1 MANTSYGVNSP
12 EAVKLW
18 SRKLFREALSSTY
31 VYKFTGE
38 GSDSVIQILT
48 DTQKSAGDRVRM
60 ILRMLLTGTGTLGDG
75 TLEGNEEALT
85 TYTDNVTLDQL
96 RHAVRS
102 EGKMSEQRIPFEV
115 REEAKTGLADWWA
128 DRIDAW
134 FFNQAAGLARQSDTR
149 YTGLQLATEPDTSH
163 IIFGAPNSALT
174 TEATVGS
181 ATVSNRMSI
190 QMIDNLVMRA
200 KTLSPQIRPVK
211 IAGNDHFVMFLHPEQ
226 VYDLRNSEISITGA
240 TRPLGWS
247 EIQQAAIQGG
257 ETTKNSLF
265 TGALGM
271 YNNVIL
277 HESKRVPNGGS
288 VTATHASTVRRA
300 IFCGAQAVGM
310 AFGKGY
316 GEGQMSWVE
325 ELFDYRNKLGVSA
338 GFIGGL
344 KKAVF
349 NSLDFGTI
357 VQVTSRTNPTNVQ

>member
-18 SRKLFREALSSTY
+18 SRKLFREALSTTY
-31 VYKFTGE
+31 AYKFMGE
-38 GSDSVIQILT
+38 GSDSIIQVQT
-48 DTQKSAGDRVRM
+48 DTQKSAGDRVRV
-60 ILRMLLTGTGTLGDG
+60 ILRMLLTGAGVAGDG
-75 TLEGNEEALT
+75 QLEGSEEALT
-85 TYTDNVTLDQL
+85 TYTDNVTIDQL

-115 REEAKTGLADWWA
+115 RDEAKTGLADWWS

-134 FFNQAAGLARQSDTR
+134 VFNQLAGLARQSDTR
-149 YTGLQLATEPDTSH
+149 YTGMQVATEPSTDH
-163 IIFGAPNSALT
+163 VLYGAPNSGLT

-181 ATVSNRMSI
+181 ATISNRMSI

-226 VYDLRNSEISITGA
+226 VYDLRNSEISMTGIA
-240 TRPLGWS
+240 RPLGWS
-247 EIQQAAIQGG
+247 EIQQAAIAGG
-257 ETTKNSLF
+257 ETTKNPLF

-300 IFCGAQAVGM
+300 IFCGAQA
-310 AFGKGY
+310 ASISFGKGY
-316 GEGQMSWVE
+316 GEQQMSWVE

-344 KKAVF
+344 KKMVF